1 MNRIAKAF
9 ERLDREKTRGL
20 IAYLTAGDPEPN
32 RTVEFI
38 LGLGKG
44 GADIIELGVPF
55 SDPIADGPVIQR
67 ATERSLSAG
76 TTLKIVIE
84 MLRELRR
91 KSDIPVVI
99 FSYLNPVLRYGFEKF
114 AADASAAGA
123 DGVLLTD
130 LNVEEA
136 GSYIRE
142 MRKRELET
150 VFLVSQ
156 TTKDDRLRLLSQSC
170 SGFVYLVSRAGV
182 TGERTALSEHAL
194 PLIQRTRAVTS
205 LPLAVGFGLSTPEH
219 MMALAPH
226 IDAAVVGSAFV
237 RLIAENQQDPDLA
250 DKLSSFAAELKNGL
264 KVESSRG

>member
-1 MNRIAKAF
+1 MSRIAKAF
-9 ERLDREKTRGL
+9 ERLKREKTRGL

-38 LGLGKG
+38 LGLEKG
-44 GADIIELGVPF
+44 GTDIIELGVPF

-114 AADASAAGA
+114 AVDASAAGA

-130 LNVEEA
+130 LNIEEA

-194 PLIQRTRAVTS
+194 PLIKRTRAVTS
-205 LPLAVGFGLSTPEH
+205 LPLAVGFGLSKPEH

-226 IDAAVVGSAFV
+226 VDAAVVGSAFV
-237 RLIAENQQDPDLA
+237 RLIAENQRDPALA
-250 DKLSSFAAELKNGL
+250 DKLGSFAAELKNGL